1 MRFVLGPPPDADDF
15 HPDESG
21 WRKLREPSSYALIAV
36 GSLIGVPV
44 GIAFAYLWSQVQV
57 QPISIQLNLSL
68 FGSWAPVAVLVML
81 PLLALAFFLLLIAIH
96 ELLHA
101 LACPKYGLSRE
112 TVIGVWPSR
121 LMPYAGHLGEMPCWR
136 YLVMALAPFLVL
148 SVLPLLIAA
157 FVERTPS
164 TLALLST
171 VNALCCGGDFV
182 LVAVI
187 ASQIPLRAAVRNK
200 GWATYWRN
208 ERGMTGDVRA

>member
-1 MRFVLGPPPDADDF
+1 MRFVLGPPPDADGF

-21 WRKLREPSSYALIAV
+21 WRKLREPSSYALIAL

-44 GIAFAYLWSQVQV
+44 GIAFAYLWSQVELY
-57 QPISIQLNLSL
+57 PLSIRMNLSL
-68 FGSWAPVAVLVML
+68 FGSWAPVAGLVVLAF
-81 PLLALAFFLLLIAIH
+81 LALAFFLLLIAIH

-101 LACPKYGLSRE
+101 LACLKFGLSRE
-112 TVIGVWPSR
+112 TVIGCWPSR
-121 LMPYAGHLGEMPCWR
+121 MMPYAGPLGEMPCWR

-164 TLALLST
+164 TLAILST
-171 VNALCCGGDFV
+171 VNALCSGGDLV

-200 GWATYWRN
+200 GWSTYWT
-208 ERGMTGDVRA
+208 EKSFL